1 MTSHW
6 RWCWLEILKFSD
18 LNPEKSK
25 VFLRDNRKLAVY
37 KKSVFIPI
45 GSQVLISPDKNIYSI
60 MWTASDGEVIGVL
73 DRVFFI
79 KNSSDDFYIEPD

>member
-1 MTSHW
+1 
-6 RWCWLEILKFSD
+6 

-45 GSQVLISPDKNIYSI
+45 GSQVLISPDKNIHSI
-60 MWTASDGEVIGVL
+60 MWTADGEVIEVGENGAV
-73 DRVFFI
+73 
-79 KNSSDDFYIEPD
+79 